1 MDTVTITIDKPSMY
15 ENKYILTIQDGLYKI
30 WMGSI
35 HQFKR
40 KKKNFFFSIYSSNGT
55 MKLKKKKQKRHI

>member
-40 KKKNFFFSIYSSNGT
+40 KKKFFFLIFSSNGT
-55 MKLKKKKQKRHI
+55 MKLKKKKKKRHF

>member
-40 KKKNFFFSIYSSNGT
+40 KDFQYILQLVQEN
-55 MKLKKKKQKRHI
+55 